1 MIMTIWGYGK
11 TFHADIYDSLD
22 KETVLKNWH
31 RDQFNALDA
40 CIVTYCDTM
49 EFNNLSYP
57 EDAPHNHCEVRS
69 GNINVLPEEI
79 NWVEIETFKTK
90 EEAFEYI
97 SKNHSVGDRA
107 LAVTFI
113 EPKSKPLP
121 IYKEST
127 KYMVGGW
134 CKGSY

>member
-1 MIMTIWGYGK
+1 MIMTIWGKGK
-11 TFHADIYDSLD
+11 TFQAVEYDSLE
-22 KETVLKNWH
+22 KETVIGLWH
-31 RDQFNALDA
+31 NDQFNAFDGCL
-40 CIVTYCDTM
+40 CTYMDTM
-49 EFNNLSYP
+49 EFNDLSYD
-57 EDAPHNHCEVRS
+57 EDAPSKHCEVRS

-90 EEAFEYI
+90 EEAFDYI

-113 EPKSKPLP
+113 EPKRKPLP

-127 KYMVGGW
+127 KYMIGGW